1 MLDLYLPA
9 NFFYPELPGGSLQYA
24 RYAPFL
30 RERGVSIT
38 VVTPK
43 RSHHAEDELEYN
55 TVRILRQTLP
65 PGLDALRQQM
75 ALVSAA
81 GELALASGNRR
92 VVMQPIGT
100 FANDPN
106 SLRQLWKWHRRG
118 IPLARHF
125 TQVPQPPTGSF
136 LSITRARLRERI
148 GFSPFSRLLMCSSEM
163 GRAFQRASGISAKRI
178 EVIPNGIDQT
188 VFHPI
193 EPAAKPTLR
202 AALGLPGEGLLV
214 LSVCSIIPRKGVD
227 LLIAAWEDVLQH
239 HPDATLVLV
248 GSNTVRPTVG
258 NPEARSNVADYLEAI
273 RRSVAALS
281 RPESVHFAGEVAN
294 VQDYYRAADLFA
306 FASLQE
312 GLPSAVME
320 AMSCG
325 LPSVLA
331 PFHGFP
337 GPGEEY
343 GYPERQFVPVSHD
356 PASIAVGLRRLLDS
370 AAERE
375 RIGADAT
382 KWIRDTQQ
390 MSHAADRLAS
400 IYESLLR
407 K

>member
-9 NFFYPELPGGSLQYA
+9 NFFYPELPGGSLQYS

-30 RERGVSIT
+30 RERGISLT

-55 TVRILRQTLP
+55 AVRVLRKVLP
-65 PGLDALRQQM
+65 PGFDALRQQM
-75 ALVSAA
+75 ALVDEA
-81 GELALASGNRR
+81 GKLALASGNRR

-100 FANDPN
+100 FANDLE

-118 IPLARHF
+118 VPLARHF
-125 TQVPQPPTGSF
+125 TQVPQAPTGSF
-136 LSITRARLRERI
+136 LGMTRSRLRERI

-163 GRAFQRASGISAKRI
+163 GRAFQRASGISARRI
-178 EVIPNGIDQT
+178 EVIPNGIDQS
-188 VFHPI
+188 VFHPLDS
-193 EPAAKPTLR
+193 AAKPALR
-202 AALGLPGEGLLV
+202 AALGLPTEGLVV

-227 LLIAAWEDVLQH
+227 LLIAAWENVLGH

-258 NPEARSNVADYLEAI
+258 NPEARSNVADYLESI
-273 RRSVAALS
+273 RRSVEALS
-281 RPESVHFAGEVAN
+281 RPGSVRFAGEVAN

-337 GPGEEY
+337 APGEEY
-343 GYPERQFVPVSHD
+343 GFPDRHYVPVSHD
-356 PASIAVGLRRLLDS
+356 PASIAGGLRRLLDS

-375 RIGADAT
+375 TIGNEAT
-382 KWIRDTQQ
+382 RWICDTQQ
-390 MSHAADRLAS
+390 MNHAADRLAA
-400 IYESLLR
+400 IYESLVP